1 VWEFCFVGSVR
12 LVPYPLHQPF
22 PQPNPSGP
30 LQHCPLPHPPPFALP
45 CFPIAGCEEDH
56 RRAIAR
62 SRRKRKPRK
71 PLRKRKPVENLFE
84 NRNLRKPF
92 KSKQRKPFNFTEST
106 SRREPA
112 NQELTAPR
120 TKGPASTSQ
129 AARAYSTDAAR
140 CRCSRDST
148 SSRARC
154 KQPATG
160 RQDQRQG
167 RTCRNVRSCTN
178 EQSPTKVDEQITGQ
192 LQSMQSASPSLKRP
206 QRLSDNFT

>member
-1 VWEFCFVGSVR
+1 M
-12 LVPYPLHQPF
+12 
-22 PQPNPSGP
+22 
-30 LQHCPLPHPPPFALP
+30 
-45 CFPIAGCEEDH
+45 
-56 RRAIAR
+56 
-62 SRRKRKPRK
+62 
-71 PLRKRKPVENLFE
+71 ENLFE
-84 NRNLRKPF
+84 NRNLRKPL

-129 AARAYSTDAAR
+129 AARAHSTDAAR
-140 CRCSRDST
+140 CRCSRDS

-160 RQDQRQG
+160 RQDQRSVTSQRQG

-192 LQSMQSASPSLKRP
+192 LQSMQSASPSKKRA
-206 QRLSDNFT
+206 RLEEKFHLSQNGLSQNGYGFVVVFCSNKYQAQPRCI